1 MDYTPIVVAG
11 IVSLAPTL
19 LAIANLRATR
29 EAKRV
34 AEETHKAVNGMT
46 SERVQAAKAEGQLE
60 ERDNRR
66 VRDDQVQARTEER
79 ADKAE
84 ARQDK
89 IDQK

>member
-1 MDYTPIVVAG
+1 MDKETLIILAVIASVPPSLIGIAQL
-11 IVSLAPTL
+11 IVSL
-19 LAIANLRATR
+19 R
-29 EAKRV
+29 
-34 AEETHKAVNGMT
+34 THAAVNGMT
-46 SERVQAAKAEGQLE
+46 HDRVAAAKAEGQIE